1 MSDLIKKQLTTSGVQ
16 FSPSPPHNLYIFIN
30 FFSYELKNELLFFH
44 WEKLLKW
51 KVTAVYINDSSF
63 I

>member
-1 MSDLIKKQLTTSGVQ
+1 MFNLIKKQMTTSDVQ
-16 FSPSPPHNLYIFIN
+16 FLHPPHNLYIFIN

-51 KVTAVYINDSSF
+51 KVTAVYINDLSF